1 MEALQVHVREDT
13 VAMLVVLVLYA
24 TYRRGATR
32 SVAAAMPVKDVAL
45 PEDDVVVETE
55 AAPEL
60 DLPPAVTADDDD
72 LELLDELSD
81 L

>member
-1 MEALQVHVREDT
+1 M
-13 VAMLVVLVLYA
+13 
-24 TYRRGATR
+24 
-32 SVAAAMPVKDVAL
+32 AAAMPIKDVAL
-45 PEDDVVVETE
+45 PEEVEAE
-55 AAPEL
+55 PEEVESEL

>member
-1 MEALQVHVREDT
+1 
-13 VAMLVVLVLYA
+13 
-24 TYRRGATR
+24 
-32 SVAAAMPVKDVAL
+32 MPIKDVAL
-45 PEDDVVVETE
+45 PEDDVVAEPE

-60 DLPPAVTADDDD
+60 ELPPAVTADDDD

>member
-1 MEALQVHVREDT
+1 
-13 VAMLVVLVLYA
+13 MLVAIVLYA

-32 SVAAAMPVKDVAL
+32 TLAATMPLKELTL
-45 PEDDVVVETE
+45 PEEVEVGPE
-55 AAPEL
+55 MAASEL
-60 DLPPAVTADDDD
+60 DLPPAVTAGDDD

>member
-1 MEALQVHVREDT
+1 
-13 VAMLVVLVLYA
+13 MLVGIVLYA

-32 SVAAAMPVKDVAL
+32 SMAAAMPSRTSPCL
-45 PEDDVVVETE
+45 RTTSGRTE

>member
-1 MEALQVHVREDT
+1 
-13 VAMLVVLVLYA
+13 VAIVLYA

-32 SVAAAMPVKDVAL
+32 TMAAAMPIKDVAL
-45 PEDDVVVETE
+45 PEEVEVEPE
-55 AAPEL
+55 AAANEL
-60 DLPPAVTADDDD
+60 ELPPAVTADDDD